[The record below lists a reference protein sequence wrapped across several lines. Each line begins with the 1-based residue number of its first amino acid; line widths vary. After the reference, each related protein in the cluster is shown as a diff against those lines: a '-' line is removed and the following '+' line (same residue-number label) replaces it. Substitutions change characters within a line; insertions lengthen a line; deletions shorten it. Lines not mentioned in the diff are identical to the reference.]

1 MLSHFIHMNLR
12 KKNDKYLTKTLE
24 TNATYDDKTK
34 SISSIMTNPK
44 KSPKIIYSFKEI
56 KSHAYNN
63 LIRKYNTLPYQYNL
77 LQMDNFI
84 KGKYCHS
91 LASFK
96 ERLIFEYLDEHLKKM
111 YKIKEINKKIPLFY
125 DYYKVYLDFF
135 CCPIFADL
143 QLSELIKKIVEQKAQ
158 VFYDHNFKEESQ
170 KKTKNMNLLI
180 FTSKVRRDLSKK
192 TNLTNLSKTTI
203 VEGNLTNKSSIVSA
217 ASIAKI
223 FNDIDP
229 TNKINIDENKSF
241 NKRNESNKSNNN
253 NNSIVNKNKNLLSIQ
268 IKRNMNLK
276 EKIHLNKKITNLTI
290 ENNFRNSYNLN
301 NFNNSNTFSNN
312 FNINNITD
320 ISTKYNKLSIKKK
333 KPQVIKIK
341 TESSLES
348 SLRAS
353 NTQRDPKKPS
363 LNFNYNGYIYYN
375 NNKSGN
381 NTSSH
386 IMNYTKKRIQK
397 PNSRNYACGFLD
409 NKNTF
414 SHLNPNLNN
423 RMNSL
428 GNNNNNCIL
437 SMNSL
442 KTESTI
448 KPKTKK
454 ILKYK
459 SDYKKIL
466 NNNNNTMSNSI
477 KLGNKIIVKN
487 IVNDNNNNTLKVK
500 GEFNTLNNNNENKNN
515 ITVKPYKKVSP
526 YMKPECRSLNIV
538 KVKTNIN
545 KKITKISNSMK
556 PKNKISNIKINWNN
570 KERQIDGQKL
580 KFNVQYIKDN
590 CRTLTQNKK

>member
-1 MLSHFIHMNLR
+1 
-12 KKNDKYLTKTLE
+12 
-24 TNATYDDKTK
+24 
-34 SISSIMTNPK
+34 
-44 KSPKIIYSFKEI
+44 
-56 KSHAYNN
+56 
-63 LIRKYNTLPYQYNL
+63 
-77 LQMDNFI
+77 
-84 KGKYCHS
+84 
-91 LASFK
+91 
-96 ERLIFEYLDEHLKKM
+96 
-111 YKIKEINKKIPLFY
+111 
-125 DYYKVYLDFF
+125 
-135 CCPIFADL
+135 
-143 QLSELIKKIVEQKAQ
+143 
-158 VFYDHNFKEESQ
+158 
-170 KKTKNMNLLI
+170 MNLLI

-301 NFNNSNTFSNN
+301 NNSNTFSNN

-386 IMNYTKKRIQK
+386 IMNYTKKKIQK

-428 GNNNNNCIL
+428 GNNNNNNCIL

>member
-301 NFNNSNTFSNN
+301 NNSNTFSNN

-428 GNNNNNCIL
+428 GNNNNNNCIL